1 MNKYQHLFLYTAI
14 VSALYNTAWAADCD
28 PASDICN
35 TMIIGESGATINKNI
50 VVSAPDTPAM
60 LVEKGTTVTSNVYI
74 NGVNIISDQGTA
86 IQVDGSFTPGRI
98 FSVKGGATVQGGNGI
113 AMDFRQASGPMRAD
127 IVEGS
132 TIIGDILGNGNTEKG
147 NKINFALN
155 NSTAIFNGNN
165 ISGFNTVE
173 NWGTLTIIG
182 QDSTIH
188 FGGTFVNQKDS
199 NLVFQLN
206 DRTNLDEAI
215 LRVDKLS
222 LHKEGST
229 VSMGYNGSHIS
240 NIINKDIVLIEATE
254 GITNA
259 DKVTITGTD
268 GAKLDISPLLTQTNS
283 WIRPLRRR

>member
-1 MNKYQHLFLYTAI
+1 
-14 VSALYNTAWAADCD
+14 
-28 PASDICN
+28 
-35 TMIIGESGATINKNI
+35 
-50 VVSAPDTPAM
+50 
-60 LVEKGTTVTSNVYI
+60 
-74 NGVNIISDQGTA
+74 
-86 IQVDGSFTPGRI
+86 
-98 FSVKGGATVQGGNGI
+98 
-113 AMDFRQASGPMRAD
+113 MDFRQASGPMRAD

-283 WIRPLRRR
+283 WIEASPPQMNGGVSGNQLIVNYGVSYGGASIFAALAEQGGAIQCAAHHRLHRPQRTQ